1 MMWRALMRRVY
12 MMTRRT
18 LMGGV
23 IENMIAMHAMKIELN
38 ELNRHA
44 NSHVV
49 CYMSTN
55 NVCFLASFM
64 TWKTF
69 MCIVNGC
76 DDNISLS

>member
-1 MMWRALMRRVY
+1 

-64 TWKTF
+64 T
-69 MCIVNGC
+69 
-76 DDNISLS
+76 